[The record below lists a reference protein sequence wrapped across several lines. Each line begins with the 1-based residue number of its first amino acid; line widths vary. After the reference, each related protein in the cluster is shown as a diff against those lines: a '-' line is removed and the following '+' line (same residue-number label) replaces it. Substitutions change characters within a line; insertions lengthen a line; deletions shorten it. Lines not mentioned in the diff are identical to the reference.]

1 MMNLVRKSCDIP
13 KWIGTEKEKE
23 IGESLFEELYS
34 CFQQRPELSKV
45 YMKVIGRVFRVMTS
59 Y

>member
-1 MMNLVRKSCDIP
+1 MNLVRKSCDIP
-13 KWIGTEKEKE
+13 KWIETEKEKE

-34 CFQQRPELSKV
+34 CFQQRPELSKI
-45 YMKVIGRVFRVMTS
+45 YMKVGRREFDLNNS